1 MVRLPFVANNPRVMV
16 SVAVNGGF
24 ALLHSPGCIPG
35 GLRGGRLAPD
45 EQEALPFLSGEH
57 EETSHHGAILTGTR
71 HVAPLSRLVGK
82 EG

>member
-1 MVRLPFVANNPRVMV
+1 MVRLSPVAKSPRVMV

-24 ALLHSPGCIPG
+24 ALLHSAGCIPG
-35 GLRGGRLAPD
+35 GSGGGRLAPD
-45 EQEALPFLSGEH
+45 EAFFLSGEH
-57 EETSHHGAILTGTR
+57 EETSHEAILTGTR